1 MTNHGLI
8 YDDLDDLRRE
18 MCAKYDD
25 CEYCVFDGKTYC
37 KLSSVLDALE
47 NLMDREDLE

>member
-18 MCAKYDD
+18 MCARYDD
-25 CEYCVFDGKTYC
+25 CKCCVFDGKENC
-37 KLSSVLDALE
+37 KLTLAIDALE
-47 NLMDREDLE
+47 ILMDREDLE